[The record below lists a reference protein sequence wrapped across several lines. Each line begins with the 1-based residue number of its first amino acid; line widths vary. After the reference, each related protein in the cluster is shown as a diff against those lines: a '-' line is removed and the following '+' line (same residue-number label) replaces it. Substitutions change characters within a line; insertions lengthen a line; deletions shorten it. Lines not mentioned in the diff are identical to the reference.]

1 MAVVDD
7 AVYPGLSEEQ
17 RKQFFEQGYIM
28 IENAAEPIGIER
40 IHEAF
45 HRAEAERKADWEA
58 MLASGEFRGG
68 YGNSADAHT
77 IRPNYDWD
85 TTILDLANNP
95 KIIPLV
101 ADTIGP
107 DYQAMEMLYHNHHA
121 GTKAHTGWHRDWPP
135 WKHPKFVLKV
145 KCFYAVEDIG
155 EDQGCFSLVPGTQND
170 PEGPPKGVYSREN
183 LTDMPNHKKITM
195 KAGDAILWE
204 TTCWHTGMANTSDKD
219 RKLVIFGYMPFF
231 IKKWN
236 ASPPPEPMVAWADTP
251 IKRQLLG
258 IHAVHGRSVWDRTDV
273 EYLPEHNPRL
283 E

>member
-1 MAVVDD
+1 MAVVDE
-7 AVYPGLSEEQ
+7 VTYPGLSEEQ
-17 RKQFFEQGYIM
+17 RKQFFEQGYVM

-40 IHEAF
+40 IHDAF

-101 ADTIGP
+101 ADTVGP
-107 DYQAMEMLYHNHHA
+107 DYQVMEMLYHNHHA
-121 GTKAHTGWHRDWPP
+121 GTNAHTGWHRDWPP

-170 PEGPPKGVYSREN
+170 PEGPPRGVYSREN

-236 ASPPPEPMVAWADTP
+236 ASSPPEPMVAWADTP

-258 IHAVHGRSVWDRTDV
+258 IHAVHGRSVWDRSDV